1 MSNIEATSVSDGG
14 NAPVSS
20 IGWGN
25 EARRSFALAWP
36 LIVAQLAQNLLF
48 TTDVVLMGWLGPK
61 YLAAG
66 TLANAFLMPFLLL
79 GVGIIGA
86 VAPLV
91 AQARG
96 ARNIKA
102 VRRIVRQGLWAAVVV
117 ATLLLP
123 VVLNIGPVFAIL
135 GQDPEATALAEGYMF
150 IAAWMLYPALG
161 IIAIRSMLAAFDNT
175 RVILVI
181 TVLGVIVNALVAY
194 TLIFGHFGFPR
205 LELRGAAIA
214 TGSVNVFMFLAMLFY
229 VLRHRRF
236 KRFHILARFW
246 KPDWTHF
253 RAIFRIGIPI
263 GLTILAE
270 VGLFSVA
277 ALLMGR
283 LGTDEVAAHAVALQL
298 AATAF
303 MVPLGLGLAAT
314 VRVGIA
320 FGRGDRDGI
329 HKAGWTALAMGTG
342 FMAITCVIFLAL
354 PQLLVAIFLNRN
366 DPGNAVALGLA
377 ATYLGIAGI
386 FQLADGAQVVAAH
399 ALRGLSDTKVP
410 MILAILGYW
419 AIGLPVAYVLGFVL
433 DWRGTGIWLGLA
445 AGLAFVAVVLVARFA
460 MRERL
465 GLLSKVPLGAAA
477 SGH

>member
-1 MSNIEATSVSDGG
+1 MSNIGATPVAGAGASSVS
-14 NAPVSS
+14 NAS
-20 IGWGN
+20 WGT
-25 EARRSFALAWP
+25 EARQSFGLAWP

-66 TLANAFLMPFLLL
+66 TLAGAFLMPFLLA
-79 GVGIIGA
+79 GVGVIGA

-102 VRRIVRQGLWAAVVV
+102 IRRIVRQGFWAAILV

-123 VVLNIGPVFAIL
+123 IILNIRPVFSLL
-135 GQDPEATALAEGYMF
+135 GQDPAATALAESYMF
-150 IAAWMLYPALG
+150 AGAWMLYPALG
-161 IIAIRSMLAAFDNT
+161 IIVIRSLLAAFDET
-175 RVILVI
+175 RMILLI

-194 TLIFGHFGFPR
+194 TLIFGHFGLPR
-205 LELRGAAIA
+205 LELRGAALA
-214 TGSVNVFMFLAMLFY
+214 TGSVNLVMFLCMLGY
-229 VLRHRRF
+229 ALRHRRF
-236 KRFHILARFW
+236 RRFHILARFW
-246 KPDWTHF
+246 RPDWSHF
-253 RAIFRIGIPI
+253 RAIFRIGMPI
-263 GLTILAE
+263 GLTVLAE

-283 LGTDEVAAHAVALQL
+283 LGTNEVAAHAVALQM
-298 AATAF
+298 ASTAF

-342 FMAITCVIFLAL
+342 FMAMTCIIFLAI
-354 PQLLVAIFLNRN
+354 PQTLVGMFLDRT
-366 DPGNAVALGLA
+366 DPANTIALGLG

-410 MILAILGYW
+410 MFLAVLGYW
-419 AIGLPVAYVLGFVL
+419 AVGLPIAFVLGFVL
-433 DWRGTGIWLGLA
+433 NWRGTGIWLGLA
-445 AGLAFVAVVLVARFA
+445 AGLAIVAIVLVARFA

-465 GLLSKVPLGAAA
+465 GLLRAVPLDGNPPA
-477 SGH
+477 H